1 MALRGM
7 KDTGAAPN
15 NIANFLINDL
25 IWETRNVIMKEID
38 KHENNL
44 NEDFAESFEKKKVT
58 NTFGGMGLRT
68 DDKI

>member
-1 MALRGM
+1 
-7 KDTGAAPN
+7 
-15 NIANFLINDL
+15 
-25 IWETRNVIMKEID
+25 MKEID